1 MAESYFNELNR
12 LKETATNLIG
22 TMKNSEALLENLV
35 KSACEEIKRVYVEEA
50 KNRIDRIAEQ
60 KLDEIESEQSSLGG
74 WVVKQAFGVL
84 GVGLAS
90 KAEESESA
98 RKLSKAA
105 LEGYDM
111 DEASRRKVGIASKTL
126 KQRVED
132 QIMSMNGE
140 EFMKSLKGGR
150 ALDKSLNR
158 QFKEEL
164 ERLGVA
170 E

>member
-1 MAESYFNELNR
+1 LAEPYFNELNHLR
-12 LKETATNLIG
+12 ETATNLIG

-50 KNRIDRIAEQ
+50 KNRIDAIAEQ
-60 KLDEIESEQSSLGG
+60 KLDKIKSEQSNLGG

-90 KAEESESA
+90 KARESESA
-98 RKLSKAA
+98 RTLAKAA

-111 DEASRRKVGIASKTL
+111 DEVSKTKVWIASKTL

-132 QIMSMNGE
+132 QILNMNGE